1 MSKRILVVLTVFLA
15 IAFAAGCGSK
25 TEVVDSGTYPGTI
38 KKVEADKREIYVNL
52 EEGKILEL
60 YFTDETV
67 LTKNDKPAEF
77 SELAAGQK
85 VKVTVERTGNRLDP
99 TAVNILE

>member
-1 MSKRILVVLTVFLA
+1 MSKKILVVLTVILA
-15 IAFAAGCGSK
+15 VAFVAGCGSK
-25 TEVVDSGTYPGTI
+25 TDVVESGEYTGTI

-52 EEGKILEL
+52 EEGKLIEL
-60 YFTDETV
+60 YFTDETE
-67 LTKNDKPAEF
+67 LTKNDTPAEF

-85 VKVTVERTGNRLDP
+85 VNVTVKRTGNRLDP

>member
-1 MSKRILVVLTVFLA
+1 MSKRMLVVLTVVLA
-15 IAFAAGCGSK
+15 IAFTAGCGSK
-25 TEVVDSGTYPGTI
+25 TDVVESGKYTGTI

-52 EEGKILEL
+52 EEGKLIEL

-67 LTKNDKPAEF
+67 LTKNDTPAEF

-85 VKVTVERTGNRLDP
+85 VNVTVKRSGNRLDP